1 VPVGYSTAL
10 TDVIRLPLRVIW
22 TCTGPYRV
30 DTAFPVTVREP
41 LLVTVPGPEPLEL
54 ALPDVV
60 ELPDGVGVLTAAG
73 GEATD
78 EAG

>member
-1 VPVGYSTAL
+1 
-10 TDVIRLPLRVIW
+10 
-22 TCTGPYRV
+22 
-30 DTAFPVTVREP
+30 VREP

-78 EAG
+78 DAG